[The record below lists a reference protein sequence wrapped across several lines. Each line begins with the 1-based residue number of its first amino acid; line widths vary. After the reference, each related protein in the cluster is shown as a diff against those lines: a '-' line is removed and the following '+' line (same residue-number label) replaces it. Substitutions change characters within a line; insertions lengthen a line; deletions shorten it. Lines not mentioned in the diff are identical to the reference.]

1 MVDWPDVPA
10 SQGSAHCHSD
20 QEQLSQFGYQ
30 PLWIMTS
37 TETNL
42 TVEQKSE
49 VTAVV
54 ATDPGGEKHGRFDEK
69 ESCSF
74 CKIQR
79 EENEEIKRE
88 NKQLREELREMTSRV
103 RRKVCLQVLNSI
115 NYKQTTPAKLQRE
128 ENEEIKRENK
138 QLKEELREM
147 ANKERRKVCPQA
159 TNSIDGLPEEGSCG
173 QNKGTTVAMKG
184 SPEMNKKND
193 SSQMK
198 GLLSPESPVCREG
211 VLVNLEDERS
221 IEPSTSGGASD
232 CRQVGTDH
240 KRAGTDH
247 KQAGTDP
254 KRATGGCND
263 ELGKSCPLS
272 ELKSVPGSHMEL
284 DDLLFSSSHTV
295 LVDVNLFN
303 IDKSLIAQEGCHVWD
318 KISVKMPYADERML
332 NKPRW
337 ETIKKYLHQLA
348 TASRVTTEDVEN
360 TIKKYNPKYK
370 DQWSFEALHRFFKE
384 KPSCERKTH
393 SHTLSR
399 MAELAIRLP
408 STCKKNIP
416 LLQHGRNHSITLS
429 QMQIACLLAN
439 AFYCTF
445 PHRNAT
451 HPQAEYA
458 NYPTI
463 NFHSL
468 FGKWSDRKRQKLQAI
483 FHYFKE
489 VTGEESKVPRGLVT
503 FSRRHIPDSNL
514 LDWTRR
520 QETLTKLH
528 ISSEGTIE
536 KNGQGMLQVDFACS
550 LVGGGVLASGLG
562 QEEILFLMNPEL
574 IVARLFTE
582 KLGATECL
590 KIMGSQQ
597 YSEYSDS
604 FAWAGPHEDKTER
617 DEWKRRHRQIVAIDA
632 LHFKY
637 PKEQFNMQK
646 VDRELNKAYCGF
658 MGEKNTPPDYYPAVA
673 TGNWGCG
680 AFGGDPRLKA
690 LIQMMAASVAKRDV
704 AYFTVED
711 SHLELDLRRIHHFLT
726 RRKVTVGRL
735 YKTLEDFCSALY
747 TNHRETSNLYDFIM
761 RSLTETTSRH

>member
-1 MVDWPDVPA
+1 
-10 SQGSAHCHSD
+10 
-20 QEQLSQFGYQ
+20 
-30 PLWIMTS
+30 MTS

-42 TVEQKSE
+42 TVEQK
-49 VTAVV
+49 T
-54 ATDPGGEKHGRFDEK
+54 
-69 ESCSF
+69 
-74 CKIQR
+74 QR
-79 EENEEIKRE
+79 EMNEEIKRE
-88 NKQLREELREMTSRV
+88 YE
-103 RRKVCLQVLNSI
+103 QV
-115 NYKQTTPAKLQRE
+115 KR
-128 ENEEIKRENK
+128 ENEEVKRENK
-138 QLKEELREM
+138 QLKEELRV
-147 ANKERRKVCPQA
+147 RRQA
-159 TNSIDGLPEEGSCG
+159 TNSIDGLREEGSCG
-173 QNKGTTVAMKG
+173 QNKGTVAMKG
-184 SPEMNKKND
+184 SSEMNKKND

-198 GLLSPESPVCREG
+198 GLLSSESPVCREG

-284 DDLLFSSSHTV
+284 DELSFSSSHTV
-295 LVDVNLFN
+295 LVNVSLFN
-303 IDKSLIAQEGCHVWD
+303 KDKSLIAQEGRHVWD
-318 KISVKMPYADERML
+318 KNSVKMPYADERIL

-370 DQWSFEALHRFFKE
+370 DQWSFEALHSFFKE

-451 HPQAEYA
+451 HLQAEYA

-489 VTGEESKVPRGLVT
+489 VMGEESKVPRGLVT

-550 LVGGGVLASGLG
+550 LVGGGVLASGLV

-582 KLGATECL
+582 KLGDTECL

-597 YSEYSDS
+597 YSEYTGYSDS

-646 VDRELNKAYCGF
+646 VVRELNKAYCGF
-658 MGEKNTPPDYYPAVA
+658 MGEEDIPSDYYPAVA

-704 AYFTVED
+704 AYFTFKD
-711 SHLELDLRRIHHFLT
+711 SHLELDLRKIHHFLT

-747 TNHRETSNLYDFIM
+747 RNHRETSNLYDFIM